1 MIPENDFKALSG
13 MFADVE
19 PKVEQAPEAQDV
31 NDHDHPF
38 TIGFKNGSSI
48 RGLGKSFFIKDAIE
62 SMAQSMQ
69 GLGRAFRGSGGIVML
84 HDDFDEL
91 FQKLTTD
98 ADITRS
104 RRIWEGHT
112 IKRGTSEKEAF
123 KTKTRGRLIGRKS
136 W

>member
-19 PKVEQAPEAQDV
+19 PKVEQAPEPVEEEQ
-31 NDHDHPF
+31 PF
-38 TIGFKNGSSI
+38 TIGFKNGAIITGRS
-48 RGLGKSFFIKDAIE
+48 LGKSSFMRDALE

-69 GLGRAFRGSGGIVML
+69 GVGRAFRGSGGIVML

-91 FQKLTTD
+91 AKMLTVD
-98 ADITRS
+98 SLSMTRS
-104 RRIWEGHT
+104 KRTYEGHT
-112 IKRGTSEKEAF
+112 IKRGTVEKEAF